1 MMKCFAHNEIDAVGI
16 CKACSK
22 AICASCTIDTG
33 RGIACSDTC
42 SLEVDQQNQIIDK
55 SKKIYSI
62 GEKAPF
68 MPTGLIVYFFFGII
82 FTGVSIFNFF
92 HRGSIEWLSL
102 LMGIGFIIIGLIA
115 WHKNK
120 HLNLNC

>member
-1 MMKCFAHNEIDAVGI
+1 MKCFTHHEIDAVGI

-22 AICASCTIDTG
+22 AVCASCTTDTG
-33 RGIACSDTC
+33 RGLSCSDACS
-42 SLEVDQQNQIIDK
+42 SEIDQQNQIIDK

-68 MPTGLIVYFFFGII
+68 MPTGLIIHFFFG
-82 FTGVSIFNFF
+82 FLFSGFSIFNYFQQ
-92 HRGSIEWLSL
+92 GSLEWFLL
-102 LMGIGFIIIGLIA
+102 LMGLGFLVIGIIG

-120 HLNLNC
+120 QLNLNC